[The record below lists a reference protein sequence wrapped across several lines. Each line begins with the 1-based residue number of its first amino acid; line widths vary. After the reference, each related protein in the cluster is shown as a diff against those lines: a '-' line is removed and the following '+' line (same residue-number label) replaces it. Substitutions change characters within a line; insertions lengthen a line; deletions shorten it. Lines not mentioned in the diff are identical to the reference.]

1 MAAEVA
7 LRSPDGLAEWEEAL
21 GGSQAAYGRQVA
33 VTLANEA
40 PYEQLEGAA
49 GYRNGR

>member
-7 LRSPDGLAEWEEAL
+7 LRSLDGLAEWEEAL
-21 GGSQAAYGRQVA
+21 GGSQAACGRQVA
-33 VTLANEA
+33 VTVSNEA